1 MQNQARFLFH
11 TDLIDLLAPHR
22 REAEIDIP
30 PNGDQSVKHLIE
42 SLGVPHT
49 EIGKVLV
56 NGVQVDFG
64 YLVKERDLVEV
75 FPCPNAENADSV
87 EGLPRFILDNHLGR
101 LAAYLRMLG
110 FDALYRNDFQDEELA
125 RVCNREERILLTRD
139 KRLLMR
145 NLVRRGYWLRSKI
158 PHRQLEEVVRR
169 FGLAGMTQPFQRCV
183 RCNEP
188 LVHVRKQD
196 ILHRLKPLT
205 RQYFD
210 DFRLCPACDQI
221 YWKGSHYQHMCQL
234 IEQVLSSA

>member
-1 MQNQARFLFH
+1 
-11 TDLIDLLAPHR
+11 
-22 REAEIDIP
+22 
-30 PNGDQSVKHLIE
+30 
-42 SLGVPHT
+42 
-49 EIGKVLV
+49 
-56 NGVQVDFG
+56 
-64 YLVKERDLVEV
+64 
-75 FPCPNAENADSV
+75 
-87 EGLPRFILDNHLGR
+87 LPRFILDNHLGR